1 MSYVEEGTKARK
13 TASTLQNPS
22 SSRSHALL
30 TVNLSQETSEQ
41 RPDANDSSRRQDAA
55 RASSSR
61 LHLVDLAGS
70 ESAATCSGV
79 HRLKEGA
86 NINKSL
92 VALGNVIS
100 ALAERGSTGTGP
112 GKRYIPYR
120 DSSLTWL
127 LKDALGGN
135 ATTIMLATI
144 SPASGSYNETAHTLR
159 FAQRAQSVVNRPMV
173 NEDPVERIIREL
185 KAEIARLKSLLLE
198 KDIDGNTQ
206 APCCC
211 GKAQSSKYT
220 TTELSHHEE
229 QISSSEKSDR
239 KDESKDEKSL
249 YALSLRRSN
258 SSDSVTTCETG
269 SSGFIRR
276 FSSCDLQ
283 SSDRFNY
290 NRAKIT
296 ELNDEEDEVVDEINE
311 PVFVDI
317 PTLVAVLIKP
327 DDSLQESST
336 QIEEICSDEV
346 QEDSIDTDFIEGGN
360 EEFEE
365 SEKIDYINSDDRSN
379 LTNLCNGLKDTEIG
393 ELHHQ
398 ISPDSSPRS
407 PSSVGRNESRGK
419 FSKQNSIDL
428 PSSNLNV
435 SRKFGSIEGIS
446 KRKEPILSF
455 QRSHTNL
462 EKHSSLA
469 DRGKKLNNIR
479 EIDDHKASTKSG
491 NIWKAIGNK
500 DLLQR
505 KSSNESDKS
514 LKESSSG
521 RTSGYVSN
529 IGRKPSLEN
538 LKRKTSKDSS
548 SSSSK
553 EEQILISNLTR
564 DKLLRRK
571 NSLEQEATTTSG
583 GRYHTAIQR
592 VKRSEIVAAVTER
605 LYSSRKQ
612 PEESM
617 DIRSPPEGIDTKVS
631 NNLVTRSKLQDI
643 SRKML
648 LRRRRVNVDTQTEAA
663 STLRLKDTASLTDDE
678 PKVVLQD
685 AAILTDDHTDV
696 VATTSTQRLP
706 VLRVKDMATLTD
718 RRPQT
723 DIFRCKDVGCLA
735 NDLDFDD
742 YELHSSRND
751 SGVLSDDTQ
760 NYESN
765 LSSAEVFE
773 LSPEGDKKVP
783 YADSST
789 NTSNLVLSGKDSAM
803 QTVRREVAN
812 RELTN
817 QKVVNQKVTDQR
829 ENSENRSCGHC
840 CSLIHQH
847 PQCLVSPPTNSIE
860 KNIISISLPDMINI
874 TIESTNGLESRI
886 AVTDGDTASDTA
898 EEKPKSIYSDK
909 ESQTSEIK
917 CEESSPQDPAV
928 RSTAVQADGRV
939 FRIENIFQDTRTKNC
954 YDAVSS
960 DSRRE
965 VATKKSVT
973 LRNSRGT
980 EYSSVI
986 EMTENGAETEW
997 DEMQPVEKIYQTK
1010 RPIVKSLTQA
1020 FIAKRR
1026 SYSASPERT
1035 AYEFIGRDSERPN
1048 SSETMGLWKNWTL
1061 PYSQKL
1067 SRLID
1072 CYSRETQLPAQRDT
1086 KVEQAD
1092 HFSTSTMSNE
1102 YTHADQ
1108 ISNGTVQE
1116 LSDQNFRLD
1125 KSEKLKSV
1133 SINSL
1138 LGYDCNFSD
1147 DSLDRDEDNFTEN
1160 VTDKNVED
1168 SEKHE
1173 KYESLCPPDVVAHTK
1188 KEISKSTSHADSIG
1202 VESVDNDFD
1211 DNEVSLPKKKLTE
1224 ISDKKSPIQ
1233 DYKALILGTSSYVA
1247 GSDSEEETTAKAYN
1261 QSDIV
1266 SRKKVSFSEPSSPEE
1281 ITDTLATSRNTLT
1294 PRQNSLKSIIKKIKP
1309 VTENSN
1315 VARQNIETDRPLRK
1329 KEVESARNEKISSAF
1344 DGNRDSE
1351 NSEESLNDHKA
1362 EISNEDYEE
1371 TCNES
1376 DNTVNSD
1383 EDICYHMIPRRNILE
1398 EYLNEAMTFMRNMNS
1413 INEYMS
1419 ATSMLDS
1426 YKKHRRRRRGNRGNR
1441 TNMDKNYMQYRGRKV
1456 SLKDDT
1462 DKYLKPSKDDIV
1474 AAESYEKC
1482 IRGIER
1488 LEACIDRVSKHN
1500 QVLQDRYSI
1509 SVESAGAKSG
1519 LAKSSIDSKLFSSG
1533 CSGDNVI
1540 RRCGKNAVVENG
1552 ADSCDESSFSRISSP
1567 FLSSI
1572 QTQDVTRRS
1581 ALNGTEKY
1589 GEEIVG
1595 KFGKRDLDER
1605 NNNVTSDDDLERKIF
1620 RQLMSAVDSRKCRN
1634 PRREKHLRKITDL
1647 GSQSPTTYSKVWEA
1661 FRQDASG
1668 IINFDEVSVAGDY
1681 LGDIRGIE
1689 SSLEDFK
1696 RTKLSDAEDTDS
1708 KTDSVCSTVDFEET
1722 CYDRNKLS
1730 KRNDNLPRIEMPS
1743 ESTRYSNCT
1752 TDHHSAKSTGQTFN
1766 VEEDIALRNTH
1777 IIKDSLKI
1785 EPTNSRLDSPLELKY
1800 PSSPRAKFLELLR
1813 ERRRIVENSRSA
1825 NAF

>member
-1 MSYVEEGTKARK
+1 MLQDIDSNTKAPCFCDK
-13 TASTLQNPS
+13 VQS
-22 SSRSHALL
+22 
-30 TVNLSQETSEQ
+30 
-41 RPDANDSSRRQDAA
+41 
-55 RASSSR
+55 
-61 LHLVDLAGS
+61 
-70 ESAATCSGV
+70 
-79 HRLKEGA
+79 LK
-86 NINKSL
+86 
-92 VALGNVIS
+92 
-100 ALAERGSTGTGP
+100 
-112 GKRYIPYR
+112 
-120 DSSLTWL
+120 
-127 LKDALGGN
+127 
-135 ATTIMLATI
+135 
-144 SPASGSYNETAHTLR
+144 
-159 FAQRAQSVVNRPMV
+159 
-173 NEDPVERIIREL
+173 
-185 KAEIARLKSLLLE
+185 
-198 KDIDGNTQ
+198 
-206 APCCC
+206 C
-211 GKAQSSKYT
+211 T
-220 TTELSHHEE
+220 TTELPHHEE
-229 QISSSEKSDR
+229 QISSSERFDR
-239 KDESKDEKSL
+239 KDRSKDEKSL
-249 YALSLRRSN
+249 NALLLRRSN

-269 SSGFIRR
+269 SSDFIRR
-276 FSSCDLQ
+276 SSSCDLQ

-290 NRAKIT
+290 NRAKIA
-296 ELNDEEDEVVDEINE
+296 ELNDEEDEIVDDINE

-346 QEDSIDTDFIEGGN
+346 QEDSIDIDFIEGGN

-365 SEKIDYINSDDRSN
+365 SEKIDDIIDRSN

-419 FSKQNSIDL
+419 FSKQNSVDL

-446 KRKEPILSF
+446 KKKESTFGF

-462 EKHSSLA
+462 EKHSSLP

-479 EIDDHKASTKSG
+479 EIDDHKASIKSG
-491 NIWKAIGNK
+491 NIWKTIGNK

-529 IGRKPSLEN
+529 FGRKPSLEN

-571 NSLEQEATTTSG
+571 NSLEQEATTSG
-583 GRYHTAIQR
+583 TRYHTAIQR

-612 PEESM
+612 TDEPM
-617 DIRSPPEGIDTKVS
+617 DARSPPEGIDTKVS

-663 STLRLKDTASLTDDE
+663 STLRLKDTASLTDEE

-696 VATTSTQRLP
+696 VTTTSTQRRLP

-723 DIFRCKDVGCLA
+723 DILRCKDVGCLA

-742 YELHSSRND
+742 YELRSSRND

-765 LSSAEVFE
+765 LSSAEVSE
-773 LSPEGDKKVP
+773 LFPESDRRVS

-789 NTSNLVLSGKDSAM
+789 NTHLALSGKDSAV
-803 QTVRREVAN
+803 QTVRREKVAN

-817 QKVVNQKVTDQR
+817 QKVVNQKVTDQK

-840 CSLIHQH
+840 CSLIRQH
-847 PQCLVSPPTNSIE
+847 AQCLVSPVTSSIE
-860 KNIISISLPDMINI
+860 KNVISISLPDMINI

-898 EEKPKSIYSDK
+898 EEKSKSISSDK
-909 ESQTSEIK
+909 ESQTSEINNK
-917 CEESSPQDPAV
+917 CEESSLQDPAV

-986 EMTENGAETEW
+986 EMTESGAETEW
-997 DEMQPVEKIYQTK
+997 DEMQPVEKYYQTK
-1010 RPIVKSLTQA
+1010 RPIVKGLTQT
-1020 FIAKRR
+1020 FIAKKR
-1026 SYSASPERT
+1026 SYSASPERM
-1035 AYEFIGRDSERPN
+1035 ACEFINQDSER
-1048 SSETMGLWKNWTL
+1048 LWKNWTL
-1061 PYSQKL
+1061 PYSRKL
-1067 SRLID
+1067 SELID
-1072 CYSRETQLPAQRDT
+1072 YYSRETQLPAQRDT

-1102 YTHADQ
+1102 YTSADQ
-1108 ISNGTVQE
+1108 ISRGTVQE

-1125 KSEKLKSV
+1125 KSEKSKSV

-1138 LGYDCNFSD
+1138 LGYDYNFSD
-1147 DSLDRDEDNFTEN
+1147 DSLDRDEDNFREN
-1160 VTDKNVED
+1160 LTDKNIED
-1168 SEKHE
+1168 SEEHE
-1173 KYESLCPPDVVAHTK
+1173 TYESLCPPDVVAHTK
-1188 KEISKSTSHADSIG
+1188 KEISKSTSHTDPIS
-1202 VESVDNDFD
+1202 VESMDNDFD

-1233 DYKALILGTSSYVA
+1233 DYKALILGTSSYVVD
-1247 GSDSEEETTAKAYN
+1247 SDFEEETTAKAYG
-1261 QSDIV
+1261 QSDSV
-1266 SRKKVSFSEPSSPEE
+1266 SRKKVSFSEPSDPEE
-1281 ITDTLATSRNTLT
+1281 ITDTLATSQRNTLT
-1294 PRQNSLKSIIKKIKP
+1294 PRQNSLKSIIKKITP

-1315 VARQNIETDRPLRK
+1315 VTQQNIETDLLLRK
-1329 KEVESARNEKISSAF
+1329 KEESAKNEKISSAF
-1344 DGNRDSE
+1344 DGDRD
-1351 NSEESLNDHKA
+1351 SEESLNDNKA
-1362 EISNEDYEE
+1362 ELSNEDYEE

-1383 EDICYHMIPRRNILE
+1383 EDICYHMIPKRNILE

-1426 YKKHRRRRRGNRGNR
+1426 YKKHRRRRRGNRGNK

-1462 DKYLKPSKDDIV
+1462 DKYLQPSKDDIV

-1488 LEACIDRVSKHN
+1488 LEACIDKVNKHN
-1500 QVLQDRYSI
+1500 QVLQDRYGI

-1519 LAKSSIDSKLFSSG
+1519 LANSSIDSKLSSD

-1540 RRCGKNAVVENG
+1540 RRCGKNAVTENG
-1552 ADSCDESSFSRISSP
+1552 VESCDESSFSRISSP

-1572 QTQDVTRRS
+1572 QTQDVTRLS

-1589 GEEIVG
+1589 GEEAVG
-1595 KFGKRDLDER
+1595 KFGKKDLDEK

-1647 GSQSPTTYSKVWEA
+1647 GSQSPTTYSEVSEA
-1661 FRQDASG
+1661 FRQNAFG

-1708 KTDSVCSTVDFEET
+1708 VCSTVDFEEI

-1730 KRNDNLPRIEMPS
+1730 KRNDNLPRIRMPS
-1743 ESTRYSNCT
+1743 ESTRYSSCL
-1752 TDHHSAKSTGQTFN
+1752 TDHSAKSTEQTFN
-1766 VEEDIALRNTH
+1766 VEEDIARRNTH
-1777 IIKDSLKI
+1777 VLQDSLKI
-1785 EPTNSRLDSPLELKY
+1785 EPTNFRLDSPLELKY

-1813 ERRRIVENSRSA
+1813 ERRRIVENSRST